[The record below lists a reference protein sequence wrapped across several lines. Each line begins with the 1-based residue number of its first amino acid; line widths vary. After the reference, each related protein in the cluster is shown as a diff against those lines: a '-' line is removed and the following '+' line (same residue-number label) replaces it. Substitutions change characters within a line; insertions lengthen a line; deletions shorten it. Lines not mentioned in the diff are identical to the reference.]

1 MLKTL
6 KESEMTPFFV
16 LLDFISYLEIE
27 KRYSKHT
34 CVAYK
39 KDLDGFLTSML
50 IETMEDLVSIKHSS
64 VRSWMQELSEE
75 GNSNKT
81 INRKISALRSFF
93 KWLRKQGTIDGNPLQ
108 KIKAP
113 KVEKRLP
120 NFVKE
125 SQLKREEE
133 VVIFADDFEGKRDQ
147 LMIEMF
153 YQTGIRLSELIGLK
167 NEDVQAEHIKVL
179 GKRNKERMIPISRE
193 LFEAVCAYRIERD
206 KKVKNTPEFFVL
218 ESGFKLYPKLVY
230 RKINNYLGKVTDLDK
245 RSPHVLRHTFA
256 THMLNNGAG
265 LETLKE
271 LLGHANLSA
280 TQVYT
285 HNSFTQLSSIYSQ
298 AHPRGRKTS

>member
-1 MLKTL
+1 
-6 KESEMTPFFV
+6 MTPFFV
-16 LLDFISYLEIE
+16 LQDFISYLEIE

-50 IETMEDLVSIKHSS
+50 IETMEDLVSVKHSS

-133 VVIFADDFEGKRDQ
+133 VAILADDFEGKRDR

>member
-1 MLKTL
+1 
-6 KESEMTPFFV
+6 MTPFFV
-16 LLDFISYLEIE
+16 LQDFISYLEIE

-39 KDLDGFLTSML
+39 KDLDGFLSSML
-50 IETMEDLVSIKHSS
+50 IETMEDLVSVKHST

-125 SQLKREEE
+125 SQLKRDEE
-133 VVIFADDFEGKRDQ
+133 VVIFADDFEGKRDR

-179 GKRNKERMIPISRE
+179 GKRNKERMVPISRE

-206 KKVKNTPEFFVL
+206 KKVKNTPEFFVI

>member
-1 MLKTL
+1 
-6 KESEMTPFFV
+6 MTPFFV
-16 LLDFISYLEIE
+16 LQDFISYLEIE
-27 KRYSKHT
+27 KRYSNHT

-39 KDLDGFLTSML
+39 KDLEGFIHSML
-50 IETMEDLVSIKHSS
+50 IESLEDLKSVKHGL

-93 KWLRKQGTIDGNPLQ
+93 KWLRKQGIVEGNPLQ

-125 SQLKREEE
+125 SQLKE
-133 VVIFADDFEGKRDQ
+133 IQLADFFEPGFEGIRDR

-153 YQTGIRLSELIGLK
+153 YQTGMRLSELINLK
-167 NEDVQAEHIKVL
+167 NSDVQIDSLKVL
-179 GKRNKERMIPISRE
+179 GKRNKERIIPIAKE
-193 LFEAVCAYRIERD
+193 LSTLIETYRFERA
-206 KKVKNTPEFFVL
+206 KKAPNTPEFFVL

-230 RKINNYLGKVTDLDK
+230 RKINIYLGRVTDLDK

>member
-1 MLKTL
+1 
-6 KESEMTPFFV
+6 MTPFFV
-16 LLDFISYLEIE
+16 LQDFISYLEIE

-39 KDLDGFLTSML
+39 KDLDGFLSSML
-50 IETMEDLVSIKHSS
+50 IETMEDLVSVKHSS

-133 VVIFADDFEGKRDQ
+133 VVIFADDFEGKRDR